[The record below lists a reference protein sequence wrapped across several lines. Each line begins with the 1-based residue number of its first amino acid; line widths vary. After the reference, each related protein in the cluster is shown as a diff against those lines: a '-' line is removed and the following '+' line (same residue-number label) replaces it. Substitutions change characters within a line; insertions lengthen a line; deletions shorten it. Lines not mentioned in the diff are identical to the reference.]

1 MRYLALVAVVLPLVL
16 AWLFPGQVLKLQVA
30 KELLGW
36 DGLFLTAREQ
46 IGTRLLGA
54 RETQSRRELHKLLDL
69 VSKADLEY
77 CVPTRRVVDDGDIAE
92 CHRFLTHLLKSGL
105 RNYYEMDLDFP
116 HLEPF
121 VEPRTKVL
129 GDNPDA
135 LYFGATFSPE
145 HSYLIQGELTGEVYF
160 SVTIYENQCVGCF
173 VGKSV
178 SDLNFQQLQYDAD
191 NRFEIWV
198 GRENPHGFAN
208 FLSLAGLG
216 KDMVPQFI
224 SRHYFENLVPAQ
236 LDPSVAPRLSLR
248 RVDPESITTQRTFP
262 VLVQPVTLARSD
274 EHSAR
279 QFTYV
284 QNFVRQHSLE
294 MLADPGKAPSWFS
307 FTPNTFGNPV
317 NFRSEAQGAGA
328 VDVVYSAGPFKFAN
342 PDEQGLLVT
351 GVLPDCVFANLALW
365 NKFLQTFA
373 YETGR
378 QVSLNRKQLGSTTA
392 YSILVAKR
400 LPVRGLPNGTV
411 WLDSEGR
418 TDGQMFW
425 RFFLV
430 PPGVVVATPRV
441 EVVQNIDRL

>member
-1 MRYLALVAVVLPLVL
+1 MKYLVLIAVLPLLL

-36 DGLFLTAREQ
+36 DGLFSTAREQ
-46 IGTRLLGA
+46 IGLRLLGA
-54 RETQSRRELHKLLDL
+54 RETKSRRELHKLLDL

-77 CVPTRRVVDDGDIAE
+77 CVPTRRVVDESDIAE

-135 LYFGATFSPE
+135 LYFGATFSSN
-145 HSYLIQGELTGEVYF
+145 HSYLLQGELTGEVYF

-173 VGKSV
+173 VGRPIA
-178 SDLNFQQLQYDAD
+178 DLNFQQLDY
-191 NRFEIWV
+191 NSNKFEIWV
-198 GRENPHGFAN
+198 ARENPHNFTN
-208 FLSLAGLG
+208 FLNLTNLG
-216 KDMVPQFI
+216 KDMVPQLI

-236 LDPSVAPRLSLR
+236 LDATITPKLSLR
-248 RVDPESITTQRTFP
+248 RVDPSSMTTQRTFP
-262 VLVQPVTLARSD
+262 HQIQPLTQSRND
-274 EHSAR
+274 EYSAQ
-279 QFTYV
+279 QFVYV

-294 MLADPGKAPSWFS
+294 MLADPSKAPSWFS
-307 FTPNTFGNPV
+307 FTPNTFGPPV
-317 NFRSEAQGAGA
+317 NFKTEAQGAGA
-328 VDVVYSAGPFKFAN
+328 VDVVYSAGPFKFTN
-342 PDEQGLLVT
+342 PEEQGLLVT
-351 GVLPDCVFANLALW
+351 GMLPDCVFANIALW

-378 QVSLNRKQLGSTTA
+378 QVSLNRKQLGSTRS
-392 YSILVAKR
+392 YSILLAKR
-400 LPVRGLPNGTV
+400 LPQQGLKNGTV

-430 PPGVVVATPRV
+430 PPGHKVDTPHV
-441 EVVQNIDRL
+441 ELIPNIDRL